1 MAAVNPTVAALRRR
15 SLHSVEHGSAMDL
28 LTSSQ
33 SLVQGLNGESSEN
46 LNSLVLASALG
57 DSVPHLELQET
68 PLEGLPELLRSHG
81 ISVAD
86 KEVFDLVDTLR
97 ARGALRGE
105 GIAEGV
111 LSPADIRA
119 VLADIHLHGAEY
131 SSVPIGHA
139 TTPQRFSGAGCCGGL
154 VSRLRGWYFHIRGRL
169 RGTAQ
174 PGTEV
179 YESAVKPS
187 NRLLLTVVAISLL
200 IALSVGGL
208 AVGLNWTNSMS
219 ARKAELGQQMK
230 SIQGA
235 ADFFSLRMAQLETEK
250 GLETS
255 ATIVAKFLS

>member
-46 LNSLVLASALG
+46 LSALVLASSLV
-57 DSVPHLELQET
+57 DSKPQLELQET
-68 PLEGLPELLRSHG
+68 PVEGLPELLRSHG
-81 ISVAD
+81 ISVSD

-97 ARGALRGE
+97 TRGALGGE

-119 VLADIHLHGAEY
+119 VLADIVSRGKEY
-131 SSVPIGHA
+131 SSVPMGHA
-139 TTPQRFSGAGCCGGL
+139 TAPEPERSAGGGYCRGL
-154 VSRLRGWYFHIRGRL
+154 VSRLRGWYSHVRGRL

-174 PGTEV
+174 AGTEV

-200 IALSVGGL
+200 VALSVGGL
-208 AVGLNWTNSMS
+208 AVGLNWTNSMA
-219 ARKAELGQQMK
+219 ARKAELAQQMK

-250 GLETS
+250 G
-255 ATIVAKFLS
+255 